1 MRCCAY
7 EYGRKCEYVT
17 LCLAFWYFG
26 IMQFP
31 CNKIPDTGENTELQ
45 KAVFVHMLWNIFILV
60 GKCMSCI
67 FIVNWNFSITQKQQP
82 YFRAYC
88 MFHLKS
94 LDKIY
99 FEKCCVC
106 KPSHVCLRPFLYSVL
121 TLIKCS
127 RVEFLFLITTGIEGE
142 YTAGHQRER
151 ETV

>member
-1 MRCCAY
+1 
-7 EYGRKCEYVT
+7 
-17 LCLAFWYFG
+17 
-26 IMQFP
+26 
-31 CNKIPDTGENTELQ
+31 
-45 KAVFVHMLWNIFILV
+45 MLWNIFILV

-94 LDKIY
+94 LDEIY

-121 TLIKCS
+121 TLMKCS
-127 RVEFLFLITTGIEGE
+127 RVEFLFLITTGIERE

-151 ETV
+151 DCVRYISVSVLTLLNRVLHQKSPTQHLFNIPKQVERKESRGK